1 MATLREITGMEH
13 DMWLYYTNGKLV
25 ASPILQKETLSLY
38 FSCTPYTNII
48 DYSPQ
53 QRAVAASVCRC
64 VEQERQMGNTAQQ
77 IIETT

>member
-1 MATLREITGMEH
+1 MQH

-38 FSCTPYTNII
+38 FNCTPYTNII
-48 DYSPQ
+48 DHSPQ
-53 QRAVAASVCRC
+53 QRAVTASACRC
-64 VEQERQMGNTAQQ
+64 VEHERQMGNMAQQ